1 MEGEF
6 GLFSLVRRRERGD
19 LMEVYKIMRGTD
31 RANELSL
38 ISRVGESRTRG
49 NRERINGNLQ
59 SNYF

>member
-1 MEGEF
+1 
-6 GLFSLVRRRERGD
+6 
-19 LMEVYKIMRGTD
+19 MEVYKIMRGTD